1 MSKNDPRDFLDPDEQ
16 AALEGTGGSGFDE
29 NMVLDLEEV
38 DDSGPSFEAL
48 PPGTY
53 PCVVENTEFTK
64 SKAGNPMIVWTF
76 KVVDPQYDGRLL
88 FNHHV
93 LNNEIGK
100 SRLKQSLVRIL
111 AEPPLKNFDPRTF
124 CDEGTALGL
133 PCRVKVKIRPYKNP
147 ETGKTERR
155 NNVSDVLPPAEE
167 AGAFLDEGL
176 GE

>member
-1 MSKNDPRDFLDPDEQ
+1 MSKNDSNDFLDPDEQ
-16 AALEGTGGSGFDE
+16 AALMGTGSVPGE
-29 NMVLDLEEV
+29 RMVLDLENV
-38 DDSGPSFEAL
+38 DDSGPTFEAL
-48 PPGTY
+48 PPATY
-53 PCVVENTEFTK
+53 PCIVENVEFTK
-64 SKAGNPMIVWTF
+64 SKAGNPMLVWTF
-76 KVVDPQYDGRLL
+76 KVTDPQYDGRLL

-111 AEPPLKNFDPRTF
+111 PEPPLKDFNPAKFAE
-124 CDEGTALGL
+124 EGTALGL

-147 ETGKTERR
+147 ESGQTERR
-155 NNVSDVLPPAEE
+155 NNVQDVLPPADE